1 MLGAHEKKPRK
12 AGFFCD
18 PSGFHRMNAI
28 TWKQMRQ
35 QLEPMRQQLEQ
46 QEPMRQQLERLQLA
60 LQQELQLLLFCRRR
74 TKQLQR

>member
-1 MLGAHEKKPRK
+1 VIYRRKKPRK

-46 QEPMRQQLERLQLA
+46 LQEPMRQQQERQQLA
-60 LQQELQLLLFCRRR
+60 LEQERQLLFYRKR